1 MEPTMSTSPAPISKS
16 DRTLSLVFGLV
27 FGIPGL
33 YEVMTGILRDNAG
46 EAVYGA
52 GKVMIGL
59 FFLLRL
65 TQAARARGPVSRVVT
80 TLIYLGGAVFVLGFL
95 MKRGFV

>member
-1 MEPTMSTSPAPISKS
+1 MSTSPAPISKS
-16 DRTLSLVFGLV
+16 DRTLSVVFGLL

-33 YEVMTGILRDNAG
+33 YDAMTGMLRDNAG

-65 TQAARARGPVSRVVT
+65 TEAGRTRRPVSRVVT
-80 TLIYLGGAVFVLGFL
+80 MLIYVGGAVFVLGFL
-95 MKRGFV
+95 MKRGFI